1 MWVPALRRTADA
13 LHRVRDR
20 SRPYFLT
27 QITRTTDAFASLDP
41 PAALTAPT
49 VDGGPIC
56 AWACEAAKPEAAIIN
71 VADLMTNPGECRS
84 ETGERV
90 IDVPRIKHI
99 CLVGNNRAP
108 VQGSDPS
115 S

>member
-13 LHRVRDR
+13 LHRVRDK

-27 QITRTTDAFASLDP
+27 QITRTTDAFAWLDP

-56 AWACEAAKPEAAIIN
+56 GSACEAAKPEAAIIN
-71 VADLMTNPGECRS
+71 VAESTDLMTNPGEYRDGI
-84 ETGERV
+84 GE
-90 IDVPRIKHI
+90 
-99 CLVGNNRAP
+99 
-108 VQGSDPS
+108 
-115 S
+115 